1 MKRFAVILIGF
12 VVALPAFAQS
22 PPPELV
28 LQQLLGLE
36 SSQVAAIQNLNA
48 QRRAAIEPLVAQ
60 MRPLEQELAAAIE
73 SASPDASGVGALVL
87 SIRAL
92 QRQIMQHDQNARAAF
107 ADILTPAQRGQL
119 EAIRGVEAAIH
130 AIEAL
135 RLLGL

>member
-107 ADILTPAQRGQL
+107 ADILTPAQRAQL